1 MLLQR
6 VENLIRNNGLFH
18 SEDRVIAAISGGA
31 DSVTLLHLLNKIS
44 LPIKIIAVYVDH
56 GLRPDETG
64 NEIAL
69 IKNFCTHL
77 HLDFETVQ
85 VDTYAKKHEMKTSL
99 EEAARIVR
107 YQALEEMR
115 IRYNATAIAVAH
127 TADDQAEELLI
138 RLIRGTGRKGLS
150 GMQLQRDHII
160 RPLLKEKKAT
170 LLSYLK
176 EKNIPFC
183 LDSSNQERS
192 FLRNR
197 IRLDLLPY
205 LEENFNTSIRQNL
218 LQTTDILT
226 QEEELL
232 EELTQEK
239 FKKVVQVDGCR
250 GIPPGHTPKIIAV
263 NIPFFQACHQA
274 LQRRI
279 LEKICWLMATK
290 PGFRQ
295 IQQLRHVIQ
304 DGKDGAEIHLKEG
317 LRIEKAG
324 SYALFSHPHGRK
336 SLRGRL
342 SAKKVTIYKEIPQ
355 PGVYTIEN
363 TDMTLSVNVR
373 EKMPGDNIEDG
384 LQLDAKGIRFPLLLR
399 TALPGEKFSP
409 LGMGGSKKITRF
421 LSDKKIPLSRRHLFP
436 LLISAEKILAIA
448 GLRIDNRF
456 RLQSATKRI
465 LIVDWKETDSKAD
478 S

>member
-1 MLLQR
+1 MLLRR
-6 VENLIRNNGLFH
+6 VENLIREKGLFRA
-18 SEDRVIAAISGGA
+18 EDCVIAAVSGGA
-31 DSVTLLHLLNKIS
+31 DSVTLLHLLNDIP

-56 GLRPDETG
+56 GLRPQETG

-69 IKNFCTHL
+69 IENFCTLL
-77 HLDFETVQ
+77 HLDFETVR
-85 VDTYAKKHEMKTSL
+85 VDTYAKKKELKTSL

-115 IRYNATAIAVAH
+115 IRHDATAIAVAH

-150 GMQLQRDHII
+150 GMKLQRGRII
-160 RPLLKEKKAT
+160 RPLLKETKT
-170 LLSYLK
+170 SLLNYLN

-183 LDSSNQERS
+183 QDSSNLNRI

-197 IRLDLLPY
+197 VRLDLLPY
-205 LEENFNTSIRQNL
+205 LEEHFNSSIRQNL
-218 LQTTDILT
+218 LQTTDILI

-232 EELTQEK
+232 ESLTQKK
-239 FKKVVQVDGCR
+239 FEKVVQIYNGGD
-250 GIPPGHTPKIIAV
+250 IPPGQIPKKIV
-263 NIPFFQACHQA
+263 VDIPSFQACHSA

-304 DGKDGAEIHLKEG
+304 NGKNGAETHLKEG
-317 LRIEKAG
+317 LRIEKKGPA
-324 SYALFSHPHGRK
+324 ALFSHPRGRK
-336 SLRGRL
+336 SLRGTL
-342 SAKKVTIYKEIPQ
+342 SAKGVTIYKEIPE

-363 TDMTLSVNVR
+363 TGMSLSVQVL
-373 EKMPGDNIEDG
+373 EKTPGYEIGKG
-384 LQLDAKGIRFPLLLR
+384 LQLDAEEIRFPLLLR
-399 TALPGEKFSP
+399 TPLPGERFSP
-409 LGMGGSKKITRF
+409 LGMMGSKKITRF
-421 LSDKKIPLSRRHLFP
+421 LSDKKIPVSSRYLFP

-456 RLQSATKRI
+456 RLRTATKNT
-465 LIVDWKETDSKAD
+465 LIVDWKKTDSQAEK
-478 S
+478 